1 MSSCACAPMMCFKA
15 ACARGTR
22 APETLGGLAKGGNAQ
37 LYEIAIPS
45 PRRRARRLQSSAEGR
60 HNPAM
65 SCFDLLA
72 AAAAAERPAES
83 LNSPPIGKRDYHRRT
98 RPTHTKFQKTVM
110 GSVRG

>member
-1 MSSCACAPMMCFKA
+1 MR
-15 ACARGTR
+15 ARAYDVLQSRLRARNPSTR
-22 APETLGGLAKGGNAQ
+22 TLGGLAKGGNAQ
-37 LYEIAIPS
+37 LYEIAIQS
-45 PRRRARRLQSSAEGR
+45 ARAASASLQSSAEGR

-65 SCFDLLA
+65 SCFDLLAA

>member
-1 MSSCACAPMMCFKA
+1 
-15 ACARGTR
+15 
-22 APETLGGLAKGGNAQ
+22 
-37 LYEIAIPS
+37 
-45 PRRRARRLQSSAEGR
+45 
-60 HNPAM
+60 M

-72 AAAAAERPAES
+72 AAAAAGERPAES